1 MFKFASQK
9 IIFFCL
15 AFFAGVCGFAQG
27 SSPFKDY
34 YNHIG
39 TIDFFVDEQYLL
51 ATSINTGWTV
61 GEILP
66 VISQNSK
73 LGVIGFVEVVSVRR
87 IRSEKT
93 ELRLKMVRQSRK
105 YLIQKGDFIKHLNLT
120 SKNSDY
126 IGTTDLVIKNTK
138 VPISSKY
145 RPLVYQGVFI
155 GETAQS
161 LYQGEILFN
170 YFGNTHIGVFDN
182 FSMGS
187 LLPANILGAPNVSTK
202 WRFFD
207 SDSNTLSAGLTYA
220 DVEEKDQT
228 QKDAAGNVPLV
239 RTKTVNLNLY
249 WDSTSSDALISHIFI
264 SIGIARLKEDEQI
277 AAIKTLGTTTFQ
289 SGYEVIMDDW
299 NRLLVGPSY
308 NFDKKI
314 LGGYISYLWLWDR
327 VHLQASLETADITS
341 LKISPKDGYYG
352 SLEVY
357 WRY

>member
-1 MFKFASQK
+1 MSVTS
-9 IIFFCL
+9 L
-15 AFFAGVCGFAQG
+15 AQG
-27 SSPFKDY
+27 SSPFADY

-39 TIDFFVDEQYLL
+39 TIDFFIDEQYLI
-51 ATSINTGWTV
+51 ATSSNTGWNS

-73 LGVIGFVEVVSVRR
+73 LGVIGFVEVVSTRR
-87 IRSEKT
+87 IRLGKV
-93 ELRLKMVRQSRK
+93 ELRLKMVRQSRR

-120 SKNSDY
+120 SENDDY
-126 IGTTDLVIKNTK
+126 IGTTDLIIKHTK

-145 RPLVYQGVFI
+145 RPLVYQGFFV

-170 YFGNTHIGVFDN
+170 YLGNVHVGVFNN

-187 LLPANILGAPNVSTK
+187 FLPLNVLGAPNLSTK

-207 SDSNTLSAGLTYA
+207 SDSNTLSAGLSYA
-220 DVEEKDQT
+220 DVEEKDET
-228 QKDAAGNVPLV
+228 QRDEVTGSVPRV
-239 RTKTVNLNLY
+239 RKKTVNLNLY

-264 SIGIARLKEDEQI
+264 SLGIARLKENEQI

-289 SGYEVIMDDW
+289 SGYEVIMDNWD
-299 NRLLVGPSY
+299 RLLVGPSY

-314 LGGYISYLWLWDR
+314 LGGYLSYIWLWDR
-327 VHLQASLETADITS
+327 FHLQLSLEAADITS
-341 LKISPKDGYYG
+341 LKVSPKDGYYG
-352 SLEVY
+352 NFELF